1 MVLPNNAL
9 VLVADGRKMLFLR
22 NHGDESRIDLQ
33 LDANQEQKKNPA
45 TCDQGTDRP
54 SRSFRSFGT
63 QRSSMAQSDFHQIEE
78 DLFAAEAAI
87 ISKER
92 VLNHDFRALVVIAPP
107 RTLGELGNY
116 YHKEVES
123 RILLEMH
130 QDLTGFP
137 KSDIESA
144 LDKFEASKPSN

>member
-9 VLVADGRKMLFLR
+9 VLVADDRKMLFLR

-33 LDANQEQKKNPA
+33 LEAHQERKNPA
-45 TCDQGTDRP
+45 TCDQGTDRLG
-54 SRSFRSFGT
+54 RSFRSFGT
-63 QRSSMAQSDFHQIEE
+63 QRNSLAQSDFHQTEE
-78 DLFAAEAAI
+78 GRFAAEAAI
-87 ISKER
+87 LLKER
-92 VLNHDFRALVVIAPP
+92 VLNHDFKALVVIAPP
-107 RTLGELGNY
+107 RTLDELGKY

-137 KSDIESA
+137 ISDIESA
-144 LDKFEASKPSN
+144 LDKVEASKPLN